1 MLDDILELMKAMERH
16 HIGEVRWQNEKGKI
30 VLKAWPSEMPH
41 PVPIASSLVD
51 ATVDDALDAVDWSE
65 IIESPVVGTYYAA
78 PSPSAPPFVTVG
90 SEVEKGQTI
99 CIVEAMKLLNEMVA
113 PHAGV
118 VTEIYAEDGQKVE
131 YGQMLMRLKPLEGE
145 Q

>member
-30 VLKAWPSEMPH
+30 VLKAWPNEMTH
-41 PVPIASSLVD
+41 PVSLASTFVETTTEDVLE
-51 ATVDDALDAVDWSE
+51 AVDWSE

-78 PSPSAPPFVTVG
+78 PSPSAPPFVSVG
-90 SEVEKGQTI
+90 SQVEKGQTI

-113 PHAGV
+113 PQAGV

-131 YGQMLMRLKPLEGE
+131 YGQMLMRIKPLEGE